1 MSFRPFLKFVLLLTG
16 VGAVMIGLGMVVTRK
31 LGGSEAVT
39 GMLWGCGLSW
49 LAALIGGLPQVF
61 IRSSPQNSGVLVLGS
76 TAIRMV
82 VTLGGVLVIALATDV
97 ARVSFLLWVALSY
110 FIFLG
115 ADVFYVLRP
124 KSSE

>member
-1 MSFRPFLKFVLLLTG
+1 MVREADKYTYRVMWSDEDEEFV
-16 VGAVMIGLGMVVTRK
+16 GLCAE
-31 LGGSEAVT
+31 LPS
-39 GMLWGCGLSW
+39 LSW

-61 IRSSPQNSGVLVLGS
+61 VRNSPQNSGVLVLGS

-82 VTLGGVLVIALATDV
+82 VTLGGVLIIALGTDV

-110 FIFLG
+110 FVFLG

-124 KSSE
+124 KPSE

>member
-39 GMLWGCGLSW
+39 GMFWGCSLSW

-61 IRSSPQNSGVLVLGS
+61 VRNSPQNSGVLVLGS

-82 VTLGGVLVIALATDV
+82 VTLGGVLIIALGTDV

-110 FIFLG
+110 FVFLG

-124 KSSE
+124 KPSE